1 MKNLF
6 LLLTILSFAFFMASC
21 GGDTTEGGDTD
32 STATDTTTTE
42 TDSTTSTEGETETE
56 TADAKSIVEL
66 AQGTENLATL
76 VKALQAAELVE
87 ALSGEGPFTVFA
99 PTNEAFAALGTTLD
113 DLLKPENKEKLAGIL
128 KYHVVSGKV
137 MSTDLTDGQKAATLQ
152 GAEVTISTTDGVK
165 LDGKASVTTADVAAS
180 NGVVHIIDAVILPPD
195 GE

>member
-1 MKNLF
+1 MKKLF
-6 LLLTILSFAFFMASC
+6 FVFTILSFTFFMFSC
-21 GGDTTEGGDTD
+21 GDAAKEGGDTD
-32 STATDTTTTE
+32 STATDSATTE
-42 TDSTTSTEGETETE
+42 GVEDEAEKSTD

-66 AQGTENLATL
+66 AQGTENLSTL
-76 VKALQAAELVE
+76 VKALQAAELVD

-165 LDGKASVTTADVAAS
+165 LDGKATVTTADVAAS

-195 GE
+195 GK